1 MIGKENKQR
10 EITPA
15 TSVIDVARSDA
26 ERRQGVDFPFSIR
39 RCNHTMTKKGGYIK
53 LYRILDPNQDE
64 LFNAEPLC
72 KWAAWVDLIMQA
84 EYRNSIGLYRGV
96 KVERKRGTVYTSLR
110 QLAGRW
116 HWSIN
121 KVKRFLKTLEEQGK
135 TNTQK
140 NNVISCVSIL
150 NYNKYQ
156 TDEYTDEYTEKTC
169 KSNDFSELQS
179 STPNE
184 CYPIRHTECIT
195 NGDTERSNFA
205 KNEYNT
211 KNIRKKEYKKEN
223 SPSSSPAR
231 TCEEEINSNS
241 DFLENDFY
249 QELKADQNVK
259 ERSCMNLH
267 ITMEQYDKL
276 LDEFASECTIKQTYH
291 DRGRRDYYS
300 HAFDWMRKHLQIQR
314 EQEEREKV
322 RSNGYNERKLS
333 PKEQFLRDYERNE
346 EEYMRTEG
354 ARVANTLRMYDE
366 NPGGD
371 FF

>member
-1 MIGKENKQR
+1 MGNK
-10 EITPA
+10 
-15 TSVIDVARSDA
+15 SNNN
-26 ERRQGVDFPFSIR
+26 GW
-39 RCNHTMTKKGGYIK
+39 IK
-53 LYRILDPNQDE
+53 LYRKFTKWEWYTDSYAVHLFLHLLFSANIEDRKWRGILVKRGQLVTGRRILSEEIGVPEITIRRKMKLLEEAGVIDVKTTNKGSIITICNYNNYQSCEPTSE
-64 LFNAEPLC
+64 PTSEPL
-72 KWAAWVDLIMQA
+72 
-84 EYRNSIGLYRGV
+84 N
-96 KVERKRGTVYTSLR
+96 
-110 QLAGRW
+110 
-116 HWSIN
+116 
-121 KVKRFLKTLEEQGK
+121 
-135 TNTQK
+135 
-140 NNVISCVSIL
+140 
-150 NYNKYQ
+150 
-156 TDEYTDEYTEKTC
+156 
-169 KSNDFSELQS
+169 
-179 STPNE
+179 
-184 CYPIRHTECIT
+184 
-195 NGDTERSNFA
+195 
-205 KNEYNT
+205 

-223 SPSSSPAR
+223 SSPSSTAR
-231 TCEEEINSNS
+231 TCEEEVNSNS
-241 DFLENDFY
+241 EFLENDFY
-249 QELKADQNVK
+249 QELKANQSVK

>member
-15 TSVIDVARSDA
+15 TSVIGVARSDA

-53 LYRILDPNQDE
+53 LYRILDTNQDE

-169 KSNDFSELQS
+169 KRNSISELQNDY
-179 STPNE
+179 PNV

-231 TCEEEINSNS
+231 TCEEEVNSNS
-241 DFLENDFY
+241 EFLENDFY
-249 QELKADQNVK
+249 QELKADQSVK

-314 EQEEREKV
+314 EQEEREKA